1 MSDLPG
7 PGRGLGK
14 LYSRAGKILELC
26 IFRFAHRCGYGP
38 HAVYERFC
46 AADAIV
52 FVNFWAVGWND
63 EVTAK
68 TAIVWDTLLEYAQ

>member
-26 IFRFAHRCGYGP
+26 IYRFAHKCGYGP
-38 HAVYERFC
+38 HAVYERF
-46 AADAIV
+46 
-52 FVNFWAVGWND
+52 WAVA
-63 EVTAK
+63 EVEYKYFRIIWRHVEAIAK
-68 TAIVWDTLLEYAQ
+68 AAIVWDRLLKYVQ